1 MAEERTLR
9 LPRRLAAVL
18 LLVLLGAA
26 LLAVGVWRWYPVP
39 QPAGSPD
46 VAADP
51 ALALALD
58 AALKRSVE
66 AAPGIAIRPLA
77 TPGAAADATSV
88 ADSLCD
94 ALAQT
99 LARLPALR
107 IVPCRSTAVAVAAEL
122 GDEALARLLAVR
134 HVLAG
139 SLEALPGNRLRV
151 RLALHDMHGRRQEWR
166 VDEELGL
173 GDLQGLP
180 SRIAQETGRALGLPV
195 ETAAER
201 LLDPDLY
208 AKFLRAGELARRPV
222 IEDRRAALALV
233 GEVLAAEPEHLPSL
247 RLSWNLRSGLVGNLG
262 PPGERE
268 SAAQMLATREAL
280 RRESLEL
287 ARRMIEAD
295 PLDLRGHA
303 LLLSADVQSRQWLNA
318 FARLDEMLNRQAQY
332 PGLLRLAARLHLHA
346 GYVTRAGELALA
358 AAQLNALDADAL
370 GVLAQVRLIGGDG
383 PALRELMSVARQIGN
398 EDVAYMAFIDAHRRG
413 DWAVAEREL
422 AAWVGKG
429 GKWPA
434 DWVPAYVRA
443 LADPALRADAVAQFE
458 AQDDGTRQ
466 HFGHYFIELALL
478 QEHERSLKAIQHH
491 AGLPPA
497 AWLQWLWLP
506 ELAPVRAQP
515 GFVAAAQQIGFT
527 ALWDIRGAPDS
538 CARSA
543 TGLWAC
549 R

>member
-1 MAEERTLR
+1 MTEERTLR

-18 LLVLLGAA
+18 LLCVLAAA
-26 LLAVGVWRWYPVP
+26 LLAVGFWRWYPAP

-46 VAADP
+46 VATDS

-58 AALKRSVE
+58 AALKRGVE

-77 TPGAAADATSV
+77 LRGDAAGATSL
-88 ADSLCD
+88 ADNLCD
-94 ALAQT
+94 ALAQR

-122 GDEALARLLAVR
+122 SDEALGRLLAVR

-139 SLEALPGNRLRV
+139 SLEALPENRLRV
-151 RLALHDMHGRRQEWR
+151 RLALHDMRGGQQEWR

-180 SRIAQETGRALGLPV
+180 SRIAQETGRALGLPI

-222 IEDRRAALALV
+222 IEERRAALGLV
-233 GEVLAAEPEHLPSL
+233 GEVLAAEPDHLPAL
-247 RLSWNLRSGLVGNLG
+247 RLSWNLRSSLVGNLG

-280 RRESLEL
+280 RRESLVL

-303 LLLSADVQSRQWLNA
+303 LLLSADIQSRQWLAA
-318 FARLDEMLNRQAQY
+318 FTRLDEMLNRHAQY
-332 PGLLRLAARLHLHA
+332 PGLMRLAARVYLHA

-358 AAQLNALDADAL
+358 AAQLNALDAEAL
-370 GVLAQVRLIGGDG
+370 GVLAQVRLIEGDG

-398 EDVAYMAFIDAHRRG
+398 DEMAYMAFLDAYRRG
-413 DWAVAEREL
+413 DWAIAEREL

-434 DWVPAYVRA
+434 DWVPAYARA
-443 LADPALRADAVAQFE
+443 LADPALRADVVAQFE
-458 AQDDGTRQ
+458 AQDGGTRQ

-491 AGLPPA
+491 AGQPPA

-506 ELAPVRAQP
+506 EFAPVRAQA
-515 GFVAAAQQIGFT
+515 GFVSAAQQIGFT
-527 ALWDIRGAPDS
+527 ALWDVRGAPDA
-538 CARSA
+538 CTRSA
-543 TGLWAC
+543 SGLWTC